1 MAGLVAARAVSDRYE
16 KVIVVE
22 RDRLPDGTEP
32 RRGVPQGQH
41 LHALLAS
48 GGTAMEE
55 LYPGLLDEMTT
66 AGALPYDV
74 QADVVWYMDGR
85 KLASAP
91 SGIAN
96 YGLSRLLLE
105 RLTRARTTSLP
116 NIQVLEET
124 EARGLVTASGA
135 ITGVSVGTARSADTG
150 ERVIDADLVIDAAG
164 RGSRALTWLEDLG
177 HPRPPQSRVRA
188 DVVYLTRRYKAGP
201 DALDEQP
208 RAVVLPYPGS
218 PRGGVVIN
226 EENGQI
232 CLVLAG
238 QFGEDPPADDAGM
251 LAFAESL
258 DSPEILS
265 LVRTGTPLG
274 DPAKTRYPTS
284 VRHHPERTKALP
296 GNFLLLGDSL
306 CSFNPAYG
314 QGMTTAALQARLLHT
329 LLAEGTDRLPQRFYP
344 RAAKIIDRAWEVAI
358 GGDLRFPE
366 VEGKRPPG
374 SGLVNR
380 YMDRYRAAA
389 ARDPRLVRGFF
400 EVSNM
405 LKPPSA
411 LMSPKVILRVL
422 TSKV

>member
-1 MAGLVAARAVSDRYE
+1 MAGLLAARAVSDRYQ
-16 KVIVVE
+16 KVVVVE
-22 RDRLPDGTEP
+22 RDRLPDGTDP
-32 RRGVPQGQH
+32 RRGLPQGQH
-41 LHALLAS
+41 LHVLLAR
-48 GGTAMEE
+48 GATVMEE
-55 LYPGLLDEMTT
+55 LFPGLLAEMTT
-66 AGALPYDV
+66 AGAIPYDV
-74 QADVVWYMDGR
+74 LADVAWYMDGR

-91 SGIAN
+91 SGIPN

-116 NIQVLEET
+116 NVQIVQET
-124 EARGLVTASGA
+124 EARGLVAASGA
-135 ITGVSVGTARSADTG
+135 VTGVRVGTARSADPD

-177 HPRPPQSRVRA
+177 HPRPPQSRVQA
-188 DVVYLTRRYKAGP
+188 DVVYLTRRYKAEP
-201 DALDEQP
+201 DAPGTQA
-208 RAVVLPYPGS
+208 RAVVVPYPGS
-218 PRGGVVIN
+218 PRGGVVVH

-258 DSPEILS
+258 DSPEIVS

-274 DPAKTRYPTS
+274 DPAKTRYPAS
-284 VRHHPERTKALP
+284 VRHRPERTKAPP

-314 QGMTTAALQARLLHT
+314 QGMTTAALQSQLLHT
-329 LLAEGTDRLPQRFYP
+329 LLSDGTARLPERFYP
-344 RAAKIIDRAWEVAI
+344 RAAKIIDGAWDVAI
-358 GGDLRFPE
+358 GGDLRFPG

-374 SGLVNR
+374 TGLVNL
-380 YMDRYRAAA
+380 YLDRYRAAA
-389 ARDPRLVRGFF
+389 VRDPRLGRGFF

-422 TSKV
+422 TARG